1 MVKTRKPLGCL
12 ASDMNVGGAD
22 TLRRR
27 AGPERTPVERHTRAM
42 YARREEL
49 WRGLS
54 RQRVAAFLRMFML
67 CLVER
72 ENGLFLERDT
82 YKMLKK
88 TLVKRIVPWICKWLV
103 FSMEERYWP
112 ITLVDFRELDQ
123 YLEEHMPRVH
133 KEDEWGTVSYFFKEM
148 LKQREEYARMEQ
160 MEREAMEAVRR
171 CLSS

>member
-72 ENGLFLERDT
+72 ENSLFLERDT

-112 ITLVDFRELDQ
+112 ITLVDFRGLDQ

>member
-1 MVKTRKPLGCL
+1 
-12 ASDMNVGGAD
+12 
-22 TLRRR
+22 
-27 AGPERTPVERHTRAM
+27 
-42 YARREEL
+42 
-49 WRGLS
+49 
-54 RQRVAAFLRMFML
+54 
-67 CLVER
+67 
-72 ENGLFLERDT
+72 
-82 YKMLKK
+82 MLKK